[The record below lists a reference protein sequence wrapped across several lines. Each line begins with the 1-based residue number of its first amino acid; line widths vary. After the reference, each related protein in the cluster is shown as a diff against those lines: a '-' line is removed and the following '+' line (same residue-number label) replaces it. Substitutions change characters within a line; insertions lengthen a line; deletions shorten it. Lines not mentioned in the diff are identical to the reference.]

1 VKSLRWLRRILIA
14 LVLLAVAALF
24 GLPALLSSDYGR
36 GQLEAG
42 LSKALK
48 REVTI
53 ESISIGFLFNSVAAD
68 GVRMSHPE
76 GFPEGDT
83 FKAASVELETSW
95 RELIKGNLRGEMRGR
110 QVELNVLQRGDSTTL
125 DGLGGDGEPSEGD
138 GEVPPLDIS
147 VLLTDCSVTYHDLDS
162 DQKTSIVGL
171 DIDARLQSENNSNR
185 GSLSIR
191 APELRHDALV
201 VKNVEILARAEP
213 NALTLH
219 TLKGTIGGA
228 GDLNASAKLDLGATK
243 AWSAKVSATSVAI
256 DSAIMPLVTTMY
268 PFAAAAEGQLDGNL
282 EASFDITGKGLTWE
296 AARPTLAG
304 KGEIK
309 LANLQLSE
317 QSLVGQLAAL
327 AGGKGDA
334 LSLNN
339 TGAQFAISHEW
350 LNFQRLSA
358 SGKEARYDM
367 SGRVSMDGKL
377 DLRMDLL
384 PLVKLFD
391 AGTYAEAQKYIDT
404 LPVKIQGTTTAPRL
418 RAPDANSLLGNI
430 AKKQGEDAL
439 KKGLDKL
446 FGDKK

>member
-1 VKSLRWLRRILIA
+1 VKTLRWFRRILIA
-14 LVLLAVAALF
+14 LVLLGAAALF
-24 GLPALLSSDYGR
+24 GLPALLSTDYGR

-53 ESISIGFLFNSVAAD
+53 ESISIGFLLQSVAAE

-76 GFPEGDT
+76 GFPAGDT
-83 FKAASVELETSW
+83 FKAASVALETSW
-95 RELIKGNLRGEMRGR
+95 RELIDGRLQGILRGK
-110 QVELNVLQRGDSTTL
+110 QVELNVLQRGDRTTL

-138 GEVPPLDIS
+138 GEAPPLDIS

-162 DQKTSIVGL
+162 DEKTSIVGL
-171 DIDARLQSENNSNR
+171 DIDARLQSEKNSNR
-185 GSLSIR
+185 GKLHIR

-201 VKNVEILARAEP
+201 VKNVEILALATP
-213 NALTLH
+213 TALTLGV
-219 TLKGTIGGA
+219 LKGTIGGA
-228 GDLNASAKLDLGATK
+228 GELNASGKLDLGATK

-268 PFAAAAEGQLDGNL
+268 PFASAAEGQLDGNL
-282 EASFDITGKGLTWE
+282 EASFDLAGKGITWE
-296 AARPTLAG
+296 SARPTLAG
-304 KGEIK
+304 KGEVK
-309 LANLQLSE
+309 LSNLRLPQ
-317 QSLVGQLAAL
+317 QSIIGQVAAL

-334 LSLNN
+334 LTLKD
-339 TGAQFAISHEW
+339 TGAQFAISNEW

-367 SGRVSMDGKL
+367 SGRVSMDGQL

-391 AGTYAEAQKYIDT
+391 AGAYAEAQKYIDT
-404 LPVKIQGTTTAPRL
+404 LPVKIQGTTSAPRL

-439 KKGLDKL
+439 NKGLDKL